1 MLAGVSLVNLLRSG
15 QYNPVAIVRTVRG
28 DIDPAGLGLTSMHEH
43 ILATFEVW
51 FEEVASSPS
60 VPGPVDSEANVD
72 MPLLGMLRRNPFL
85 LRDNLRLDDA
95 ELAIAEVQAFKDAGG
110 GCLVDVS
117 SVGIRTD
124 LAGIVRVA
132 EQTGLHIVQGTGF
145 YLEGALPTS
154 VAGLSVDE
162 LAAAMISEVSDG
174 IGDSGIRA
182 GIIGEIGTM
191 SVTPIEE
198 RILRASARAQLATGA
213 AISLHTHPG
222 FRHGEQIVGILTAE
236 GVPADR
242 IIVGHMD
249 ENLVGL
255 GPGLAHMDYHRRL
268 ADLGVWLQYDTFGA
282 ECYYD
287 STGLREPLDAE
298 RASAVA
304 IIAARGHL
312 GQLLLG
318 MDVWL
323 KQSLKHYG
331 GLGYDHLLT
340 AVPVML
346 RRAGLSDADIR
357 TMLVDNPRKVLPL
370 TLS

>member
-1 MLAGVSLVNLLRSG
+1 MAV
-15 QYNPVAIVRTVRG
+15 VRTVRG
-28 DIDPAGLGLTSMHEH
+28 DIDPADLGPTSMHEH
-43 ILATFEVW
+43 ILGTFEVW
-51 FEEVASSPS
+51 LEEAASSPS
-60 VPGPVDSEANVD
+60 VPGPVNPEARVD
-72 MPLLGMLRRNPFL
+72 MPLLGLLRRNPFL
-85 LRDNLRLDDA
+85 LRDNLRLDDT

-110 GCLVDVS
+110 GCLVEVS
-117 SVGIRTD
+117 SIGIRTD
-124 LAGIVRVA
+124 LAGIARVA
-132 EQTGLHIVQGTGF
+132 ERTGLHIVQGTGF
-145 YLEGALPTS
+145 YLEGALPPS
-154 VAGLSVDE
+154 VAGLSADE
-162 LAAAMISEVSDG
+162 LAAVMITEITDG

-191 SVTPIEE
+191 SVSPAED

-213 AISLHTHPG
+213 AISLHTHPN
-222 FRHGEQIVGILTAE
+222 FRHGEQIIGILTGE
-236 GVPADR
+236 GVPTDR

-249 ENLVGL
+249 ENLVGF

-287 STGLREPLDAE
+287 GTGLREPLDAE

-323 KQSLKHYG
+323 KQSLKRYG

-346 RRAGLSDADIR
+346 RRVGLSDADIQ
-357 TMLVDNPRKVLPL
+357 TMLVDNPRQVLPL
-370 TLS
+370 ALS

>member
-1 MLAGVSLVNLLRSG
+1 
-15 QYNPVAIVRTVRG
+15 
-28 DIDPAGLGLTSMHEH
+28 
-43 ILATFEVW
+43 
-51 FEEVASSPS
+51 
-60 VPGPVDSEANVD
+60 
-72 MPLLGMLRRNPFL
+72 
-85 LRDNLRLDDA
+85 
-95 ELAIAEVQAFKDAGG
+95 
-110 GCLVDVS
+110 
-117 SVGIRTD
+117 
-124 LAGIVRVA
+124 
-132 EQTGLHIVQGTGF
+132 
-145 YLEGALPTS
+145 
-154 VAGLSVDE
+154 
-162 LAAAMISEVSDG
+162 MITEITDG
-174 IGDSGIRA
+174 IGDSGMRA

-191 SVTPIEE
+191 SVTPTEE
-198 RILRASARAQLATGA
+198 RILRASAHAQLATGA
-213 AISLHTHPG
+213 AISLHTHPN
-222 FRHGEQIVGILTAE
+222 FRHGERIVGILTGE
-236 GVPADR
+236 GVPVDR

-249 ENLVGL
+249 ENLVGF

-323 KQSLKHYG
+323 KQSLKRYG

-346 RRAGLSDADIR
+346 RQAGLSDADIQ
-357 TMLVDNPRKVLPL
+357 TMLVDNPRQALPL
-370 TLS
+370 AAS